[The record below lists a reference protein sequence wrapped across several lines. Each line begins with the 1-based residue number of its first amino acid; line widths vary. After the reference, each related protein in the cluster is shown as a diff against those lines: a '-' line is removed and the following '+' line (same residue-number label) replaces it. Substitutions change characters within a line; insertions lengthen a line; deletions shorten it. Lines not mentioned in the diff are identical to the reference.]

1 MKKLYYICLIMIIHV
16 QSVSAQDNSRIKTF
30 FLPANKHKVDIST
43 GINPISKPV
52 KLISVIDQSSETFN
66 RELEVW
72 HAFLRSVDLEH
83 IGFVFLVRP
92 IVDIDSFKKFW
103 FVDMQMNYPF
113 FYDQSNELFIS
124 NSITKVNS
132 GHTMV
137 LDQNHSV
144 IVEGGS
150 IVNTDRFN
158 LYRSTLH
165 NLTTEMGI
173 KKAVRGEI
181 TEVKNGVVKSF
192 YNSDPV
198 YVTEDGEVLP
208 TKLAKEYIISRKFI
222 MQTSP
227 LTDTV
232 RLVKTNRK

>member
-1 MKKLYYICLIMIIHV
+1 MKKIYYLCLIMIIHV
-16 QSVSAQDNSRIKTF
+16 QFVSAQDDRLIKTF
-30 FLPANKHKVDIST
+30 ILPPGKLKVDIT
-43 GINPISKPV
+43 TAINPLSKPV
-52 KLISVIDQSSETFN
+52 KLVSVIDQRSETFK

-72 HAFLRSVDLEH
+72 HAFLGSVDLEH
-83 IGFVFLVRP
+83 IGFIFLVRP
-92 IVDIDSFKKFW
+92 LVDIDSFKKFW

-113 FYDQSNELFIS
+113 FYDKSNEIFVS
-124 NSITKVNS
+124 NAIIEAKS

-137 LDQNHSV
+137 LDKNDSV

-150 IVNTDRFN
+150 AVNTDPFN

-208 TKLAKEYIISRKFI
+208 AKLAKEYIISRKFI
-222 MQTSP
+222 MQSSP

-232 RLVKTNRK
+232 RLVKTNRR

>member
-1 MKKLYYICLIMIIHV
+1 MKKLYYLCLIMIIHV
-16 QSVSAQDNSRIKTF
+16 QYVSAQDDSRNKTF
-30 FLPANKHKVDIST
+30 ILPANKHKVDIST

-52 KLISVIDQSSETFN
+52 KLISVIDQSSETFK

-72 HAFLRSVDLEH
+72 HAFLESVDLEH
-83 IGFVFLVRP
+83 IGFIFLVRP
-92 IVDIDSFKKFW
+92 LVDIDSFKKFW

-113 FYDQSNELFIS
+113 FYDKSNEIFIS
-124 NSITKVNS
+124 NAISEAKS

-137 LDQNHSV
+137 LDQNHCV
-144 IVEGGS
+144 ILEGGS
-150 IVNTDRFN
+150 AINTDSFN
-158 LYRSTLH
+158 RYRSTLH

-198 YVTEDGEVLP
+198 YVTEEGELLP
-208 TKLAKEYIISRKFI
+208 AKLAKEYILSRKFI

-232 RLVKTNRK
+232 RLMKNYPR